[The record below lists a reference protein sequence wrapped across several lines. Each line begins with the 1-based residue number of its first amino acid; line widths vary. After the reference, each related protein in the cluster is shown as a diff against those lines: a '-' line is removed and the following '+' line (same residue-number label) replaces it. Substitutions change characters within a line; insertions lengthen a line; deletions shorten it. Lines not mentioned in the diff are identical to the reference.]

1 MTTTRRLFIHQS
13 AAVVLGAF
21 AAPLAAVP
29 LETSR
34 IDFSYGP
41 YSLPI
46 LWAGDAITA
55 SEPIRHLETFCP
67 IFAADR
73 PVVGPAEPR
82 VEGRKLIFR
91 EPGEYYL
98 HINRSGNLKVVVLD
112 RSAGYL
118 DAILRLFNFF
128 TANSIYNGMHNS
140 RYYAD
145 RQQYVRDFFRSQEP
159 MAIACGPTQQMF
171 RRVVQDRLAL
181 PTRTCSGVGT
191 FWRANGSL
199 VRAWHNVPEIY
210 IPELNKFVFMDLNG
224 SVIPM
229 WLDGSEVA
237 EAMSQLPPQVPKGG
251 ESLASIKGVEFYL
264 GPETRALRYGAA
276 EEVAAGAPIGPQLIS
291 DRVITDSHRAAGLR
305 AWYSGAVYWGKLTT
319 YVRPT
324 GTEFLDGWLWI
335 TDQLTN
341 ETLRCETTALLM
353 ETPRVKRVEWR
364 DGRDIQSALEAGHRQ
379 EILARAWTR
388 L

>member
-1 MTTTRRLFIHQS
+1 MFIHHG
-13 AAVVLGAF
+13 AAAALGVC
-21 AAPLAAVP
+21 AAPLAAAPFVV
-29 LETSR
+29 SR

-46 LWAGDAITA
+46 LWAGDSITA
-55 SEPIRHLETFCP
+55 SEPVRHLETFCP
-67 IFAADR
+67 IFAAER
-73 PVVGPAEPR
+73 PVVSPAEPR
-82 VEGRKLIFR
+82 VDGRRITFR

-98 HINRSGNLKVVVLD
+98 RVNRSGDVKVVVLD
-112 RSAGYL
+112 RAAGYL

-128 TANSIYNGMHNS
+128 SANNIYHGAHNS
-140 RYYAD
+140 RYYGD

-171 RRVVQDRLAL
+171 RRVVQDRFAL
-181 PTRTCSGVGT
+181 PARACSGVGT
-191 FWRANGSL
+191 FWRADGSL

-210 IPELNKFVFMDLNG
+210 IPELNKFLFMDLNS

-237 EAMSQLPPQVPKGG
+237 EAMSQLPPQVPKEG
-251 ESLASIKGVEFYL
+251 ETLASIKGVEFYR
-264 GPETRALRYGAA
+264 GPDTRALRRGAA
-276 EEVAAGAPIGPQLIS
+276 AEIEAGAPLGPQLIS
-291 DRVITDSHRAAGLR
+291 DRVITDKQRAGGLR

-324 GTEFLDGWLWI
+324 GTEFLDGWLWV
-335 TDQLTN
+335 TDQLRD

-353 ETPRVKRVEWR
+353 ETPRVKRLEWR
-364 DGRDIQSALEAGHRQ
+364 DGRDVQSALEAGHRQ